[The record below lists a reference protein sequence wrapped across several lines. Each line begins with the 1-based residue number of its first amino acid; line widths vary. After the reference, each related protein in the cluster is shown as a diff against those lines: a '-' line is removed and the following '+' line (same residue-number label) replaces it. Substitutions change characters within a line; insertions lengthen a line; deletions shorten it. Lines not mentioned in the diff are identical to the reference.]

1 MSRAAASLALAACLL
16 AVGCGADGGRGTV
29 PVTPPPPVDRV
40 DALELWA
47 SPPAAVNWDDSPGPD
62 GVQVRLYLFQT
73 VRPQPVLVN
82 GTIEF
87 RLYAGRV
94 NRGGDPGAEP
104 LKVWTFASDDLAVRR
119 FRSLV
124 GWGYATRL
132 GWGGERPEA
141 SVVSVQAIYR
151 PPEGP
156 AVAGAP
162 AAIAMPAPP
171 KTGPRR
177 SLLGQS
183 PAAEAVA
190 RREAARPLAFRH
202 EAIDADPPGRQHTFT
217 LVSDVSGDGRPD
229 VLVGC
234 KRGSEHLAWY
244 ENPSWQRHPMAE
256 APGLD
261 GPAFPLDVNRD
272 GRTDVVAGRHT
283 GGAELY
289 WFEHPE
295 TPTDPW
301 PRHLIENRFDIVRG
315 LAVDDLDGDG
325 APEILLL
332 AGKVGSLLAYTIPG
346 EPGEGPWPIKV
357 RREVVDG
364 LGTAQGLAVADLT
377 GDGRRDVV
385 AGPFI
390 CRSTPG
396 GKAWKAHRYAGTL
409 EVTEVATADLD
420 GDGRQEV
427 VACEG
432 DRADG
437 RLVWFKGPAWT
448 PHPLGEGLFHPRTLA
463 VTDFDGDARPDI
475 LVAEMDLGR
484 HQAPRML
491 LFHNLG
497 GGRFQKTRVG
507 LGVPTHRAAAADV
520 AGDGRPDIVGA
531 AYGPAGHVDLWVN
544 VPAPSGD
551 RSPSTTPTPSAS
563 RAPTAPGAR

>member
-1 MSRAAASLALAACLL
+1 MTRAATSLALLACVLAA
-16 AVGCGADGGRGTV
+16 GCGAETGRATV
-29 PVTPPPPVDRV
+29 SPTPPEPVDRV

-62 GVQVRLYLFQT
+62 GVQVRLYLFRAS
-73 VRPQPVLVN
+73 RPQPVLVS

-94 NRGGDPGAEP
+94 NRGGDPGADP
-104 LKVWTFASDDLAVRR
+104 LKVWTFTGDDLAVRR

-124 GWGYATRL
+124 GWGYAARL
-132 GWGGERPEA
+132 GWGGERPKT
-141 SVVSVQAIYR
+141 SVVSVQAVYR

-177 SLLGQS
+177 SLLGRS
-183 PAAEAVA
+183 PAADVV
-190 RREAARPLAFRH
+190 RRRTATPPLAFH
-202 EAIDADPPGRQHTFT
+202 HTVLDAAPPGRQHTFT
-217 LVSDVSGDGRPD
+217 LAGDVDADGRRD
-229 VLVGC
+229 VIVGC
-234 KRGSEHLAWY
+234 KRGPGHLAWY

-261 GPAFPLDVNRD
+261 GPACLLDVNRD
-272 GRTDVVAGRHT
+272 GRADVLART
-283 GGAELY
+283 EAAELC

-301 PRHLIENRFDIVRG
+301 PRRLIENRFEVARG

-332 AGKVGSLLAYTIPG
+332 AGKDGALLAYTIPAEAG
-346 EPGEGPWPIKV
+346 DGPWPV
-357 RREVVDG
+357 EARRQIAAG
-364 LGTAQGLAVADLT
+364 LGAARGLAVADLT

-385 AGPFI
+385 AGTI
-390 CRSTPG
+390 LCRTTPDG
-396 GKAWKAHRYAGTL
+396 RQWDARPYTDAL
-409 EVTEVATADLD
+409 EVTQVATADLD
-420 GDGRQEV
+420 GDGRLEV
-427 VACEG
+427 VAAEG

-448 PHPLGEGLFHPRTLA
+448 PHPLKEGLFHPQTLI
-463 VTDFDGDARPDI
+463 VTDLDGDARPDI
-475 LVAEMDLGR
+475 LVAEMGLGR

-497 GGRFQKTRVG
+497 GGRFQETRVG
-507 LGVPTHRAAAADV
+507 LGVPTHRATAADV
-520 AGDGRPDIVGA
+520 TGDGRPDIVGA

-544 VPAPSGD
+544 VPAPSAD
-551 RSPSTTPTPSAS
+551 RAPLAAPAPSAPTT
-563 RAPTAPGAR
+563 PTAPGTR